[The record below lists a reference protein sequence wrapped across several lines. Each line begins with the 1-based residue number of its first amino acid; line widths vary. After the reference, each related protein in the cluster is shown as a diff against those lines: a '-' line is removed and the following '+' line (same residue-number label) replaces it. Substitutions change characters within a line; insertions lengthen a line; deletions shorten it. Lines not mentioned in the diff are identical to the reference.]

1 VADGPWA
8 FWDFLP
14 TAVELSGARLP
25 AGFRPDGQSLV
36 SYLKGGAAP
45 VRDYFYWELHEQKPI
60 QAARWGD
67 WKAVRNGTDLP
78 VEIYNLAADPGEARN
93 VAATRPDLVARA
105 EAILREAH
113 VPDRNWP
120 LNARAAHRTGGAA
133 KAKKGSK

>member
-1 VADGPWA
+1 M
-8 FWDFLP
+8 
-14 TAVELSGARLP
+14 
-25 AGFRPDGQSLV
+25 
-36 SYLKGGAAP
+36 
-45 VRDYFYWELHEQKPI
+45 
-60 QAARWGD
+60 
-67 WKAVRNGTDLP
+67 RNGTDLP